1 MEDDNLSGPSF
12 AENQKERAGT
22 GNYGK
27 LWVQAYN
34 ALEADKKSATLMEG
48 YKALL
53 NGNLKQ
59 EDKNYRDPAKQDLMA
74 GLVEEKLKVMAQKQ
88 WTLPWGKT
96 SFVVREQ
103 AEKIVKV
110 VQKFSGIGTVAASL
124 DPAHA
129 GIAWA
134 GVCVLLPVSN
144 TAFTTIPNIYEI
156 GNI

>member
-53 NGNLKQ
+53 NAISSK
-59 EDKNYRDPAKQDLMA
+59 
-74 GLVEEKLKVMAQKQ
+74 
-88 WTLPWGKT
+88 
-96 SFVVREQ
+96 
-103 AEKIVKV
+103 KIK
-110 VQKFSGIGTVAASL
+110 ITGTRLSK
-124 DPAHA
+124 
-129 GIAWA
+129 I
-134 GVCVLLPVSN
+134 
-144 TAFTTIPNIYEI
+144 
-156 GNI
+156 